1 MMTSRQQML
10 IRESFAAARE
20 LADPLAQLF
29 YGRLFQISPEV
40 RPLFRSDMKAQG
52 KKLMDTLE
60 LVVTSVDNLDPL
72 RPQLRELGARHVGY
86 GVEPHQ
92 YETVSAALIWA
103 IGQASGLTA
112 EARDAW
118 RVLLDEISAEM
129 LSGSPANDTAHGRSR

>member
-1 MMTSRQQML
+1 MITSRQQML
-10 IRESFAAARE
+10 IRESFMAAKE

-40 RPLFRSDMKAQG
+40 RPMFKGDMKVQG
-52 KKLMDTLE
+52 KKLMDTLD
-60 LVVTSVDNLDPL
+60 VVVSAIDNLDSL
-72 RPQLRELGARHVGY
+72 RPKLRELGAMHVGY

-118 RVLLDEISAEM
+118 RALLNAISAEM
-129 LSGSPANDTAHGRSR
+129 LASAGTNDKASGRTR